1 MASGNQEA
9 GERILEGRH
18 VIALLFLMMLLSG
31 VFFTLGYVMGFNR
44 YDGQVQAASNHI
56 PNAPLTISSDAKRN
70 ASSAHSGTG
79 SDTTSPPN
87 SDWEFYRAEKKKP
100 DDHYL
105 KVPPPKRTVN
115 PKTTPA
121 AVPNEK
127 SATSPPPLSNRSY
140 HLQVAAFA
148 KESEALALA
157 NNLQKK
163 RFPAFVL
170 SPQGDKFHSVQVG
183 PYSNQKAAEIARKGL
198 KKVGFKAIVKR
209 S

>member
-1 MASGNQEA
+1 MASGKQGA
-9 GERILEGRH
+9 AERILKGRH

-44 YDGQVQAASNHI
+44 YDGQVQAASSHL
-56 PNAPLTISSDAKRN
+56 PNAPLAINSDAKRN
-70 ASSAHSGTG
+70 ASSMHSGTD
-79 SDTTSPPN
+79 SDTTAPPH
-87 SDWEFYRAEKKKP
+87 SDWEFYRAAEKKP
-100 DDHYL
+100 DNDYL
-105 KVPPPKRTVN
+105 KAPPPKRTVN

-170 SPQGDKFHSVQVG
+170 SPRGDKFHSVRVG
-183 PYSNQKAAEIARKGL
+183 PYSNQEAAELARKGL
-198 KKVGFKAIVKR
+198 KKVGFRAIVKR